1 MMFDRWRIVLCS
13 RQVQLTLLGV
23 FLVFGGL
30 AYYQG
35 LLALIQ
41 YDLLRSGVVHDSGYA
56 VVALL
61 LIGLVL
67 TFSGLTRV
75 VQQSS
80 SDSWC
85 NSFPTL
91 RFMSSVLKKRPY
103 SRVFAASCIAY
114 GLAFGVIS
122 STFVYQPGLAFS
134 VDYGVNV
141 PSVAEALCCGGF
153 GQMPQL
159 VLYLTQNLAILL
171 VPINLIL
178 MFTSSWL
185 VGLNAAMAT
194 YSYRNAPKVAGVR
207 WIGGLGSFIGL
218 FTACPTCASFFLLT
232 TVGLAGAVS
241 FAASLAEFQ
250 DFFIGIGIFVL
261 TATPILASSRILQ
274 QRACTLPKAVDGP
287 VLRELQQ

>member
-153 GQMPQL
+153 GHMPPP
-159 VLYLTQNLAILL
+159 VFYLTPNLSIFLFF
-171 VPINLIL
+171 IHIL
-178 MFTSSWL
+178 MIFSTSFL
-185 VGLNAAMAT
+185 VVLN
-194 YSYRNAPKVAGVR
+194 
-207 WIGGLGSFIGL
+207 
-218 FTACPTCASFFLLT
+218 
-232 TVGLAGAVS
+232 
-241 FAASLAEFQ
+241 
-250 DFFIGIGIFVL
+250 
-261 TATPILASSRILQ
+261 
-274 QRACTLPKAVDGP
+274 
-287 VLRELQQ
+287 

>member
-141 PSVAEALCCGGF
+141 PSVAEALCCGGV
-153 GQMPQL
+153 GPMLPPI
-159 VLYLTQNLAILL
+159 VLLTQDSSCFSFSIKR
-171 VPINLIL
+171 VLI
-178 MFTSSWL
+178 
-185 VGLNAAMAT
+185 
-194 YSYRNAPKVAGVR
+194 
-207 WIGGLGSFIGL
+207 
-218 FTACPTCASFFLLT
+218 CAS
-232 TVGLAGAVS
+232 
-241 FAASLAEFQ
+241 ASTCWVQL
-250 DFFIGIGIFVL
+250 DV
-261 TATPILASSRILQ
+261 
-274 QRACTLPKAVDGP
+274 
-287 VLRELQQ
+287 